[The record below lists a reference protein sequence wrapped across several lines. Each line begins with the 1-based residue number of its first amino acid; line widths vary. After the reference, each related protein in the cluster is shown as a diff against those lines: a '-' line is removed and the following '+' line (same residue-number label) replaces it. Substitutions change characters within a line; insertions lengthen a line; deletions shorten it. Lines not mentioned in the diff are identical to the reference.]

1 MSARVT
7 RGKAAGSPQRS
18 QAEGASLSPEVVR
31 ATAAFRASLRRFERT
46 SEQIGLERGL
56 TPRRYLLLLM
66 IKGSLDATERATV
79 SELTERLQLA
89 QHTVT
94 ELVAR
99 AEDAGL
105 IRRERST
112 NDRRVSYL
120 RLTAE
125 GERRLAR
132 AFTDLD
138 TERRTLMAALEGS
151 RSPNDMPRKA
161 RGPRSSWNPPAVG
174 APIA

>member
-1 MSARVT
+1 
-7 RGKAAGSPQRS
+7 
-18 QAEGASLSPEVVR
+18 VVR

-66 IKGSLDATERATV
+66 IKGSPDGSERATV
-79 SELTERLQLA
+79 SELSERLQLA

-105 IRRERST
+105 VTRERSAR
-112 NDRRVSYL
+112 DGRVCYL

-138 TERRTLMAALEGS
+138 TERRALMAALNDAPRPAS
-151 RSPNDMPRKA
+151 R
-161 RGPRSSWNPPAVG
+161 RS
-174 APIA
+174 

>member
-1 MSARVT
+1 M
-7 RGKAAGSPQRS
+7 
-18 QAEGASLSPEVVR
+18 VR

-46 SEQIGLERGL
+46 SERVGLERGL

-66 IKGSLDATERATV
+66 IKGAPDGSERATV
-79 SELTERLQLA
+79 GDLTDRLQLE

-99 AEDAGL
+99 AEAAGL
-105 IRRERST
+105 IRRERSA
-112 NDRRVSYL
+112 DDGRVCYL

-132 AFTDLD
+132 AFSDLD
-138 TERRTLMAALEGS
+138 TERRALMAALRQAPRPKKG
-151 RSPNDMPRKA
+151 RS
-161 RGPRSSWNPPAVG
+161 
-174 APIA
+174 